1 MMQGRLDD
9 AEVILREIESHA
21 KPAALVL
28 PLNKIRLRVRTEA
41 VGLFSLFSLFSLLRT
56 CSRPTRAR
64 RRSAWC

>member
-41 VGLFSLFSLFSLLRT
+41 VGLFSLFSLLRT